1 MATKWKNKYIVGFW
15 AILLTFGL
23 SGIIITFSLGGN
35 YVQRNY
41 FHTPA
46 FQGQLDEFVSYLNMF
61 VLNDLPLEEAKQQLT
76 VTEDEI
82 VNYWMNQGG
91 ITVQSDS
98 LAGNYQF
105 YISDAPPAG
114 HEEAR
119 AYPDAEM
126 EAFARVELLRE
137 KERQLEEYLQER
149 EIFRSQYAKFHD
161 QFQYYFT
168 SSFSDEFY
176 TNMSSVDAKAAEIEM
191 NSQSLQYRTR
201 YYVPNDVYL
210 MTFNAA
216 HGELKEKQIPFQ
228 GEIAV
233 SSDLAP
239 GSDLMVEYNRY
250 RQGQIIVWS
259 YVFAAMAALL
269 ICGLKL
275 NKKVLLLWSGNKWA
289 MYYNKLPVDLR
300 IMLLILTSIGAVS
313 LLFFMKGTFEYL
325 YHSYFAGLWTF
336 FVDMLTGW
344 LLASLLVLVTF
355 IQGKYI
361 ADAVTNGQL
370 LRQEWERSLLYRTG
384 QRMKLW
390 FRQVKT
396 GFTNAFL
403 KKSVGMQSV
412 SLMLMVFTWGALTVI
427 IVFYPL
433 MIFLYALWL
442 AAAIPMAWLSIKQIG
457 YFNQIVIK
465 TEELT
470 RGDIRQ
476 DLPVKGKSVLAVMA
490 GNMNLLTQAAKTWQN
505 EQAKSERLKTEL
517 ITNVS
522 HDLRTPLTS
531 IITYTELLKK
541 EDVTRDERQAYV
553 NIIDQKSQRLKVLI
567 NDLFEISKMASGNV
581 EVVKEKVDLIQLL
594 QQALAEY
601 SDSIAES
608 SLHFRFSNGSGP
620 VYASVDGQKLWRV
633 FDNLIGNVLKYSLE
647 HSRVYISVQE
657 LGNQAMISFKNVT
670 KYELSGDMDELLE
683 RFKRGDSSRHTEGS
697 GLGLAIAKSI
707 VELHGGKFDVH
718 VEGDLFKVDITLS

>member
-1 MATKWKNKYIVGFW
+1 MATKWKNKYIVGLW

-23 SGIIITFSLGGN
+23 SGIVITFSLGGN

-46 FQGQLDEFVSYLNMF
+46 FQGKLDEFVSYLNMF
-61 VLNDLPLEEAKQQLT
+61 VLNDLPLEEAKQQLK

-105 YISDAPPAG
+105 YISDAPPDG
-114 HEEAR
+114 HEEVGV
-119 AYPDAEM
+119 YPNAEM
-126 EAFARVELLRE
+126 EAFARTELLRE
-137 KERQLEEYLQER
+137 KQRQLEEYYQQR
-149 EIFRSQYAKFHD
+149 EVLRSHYVKFHD

-168 SSFSDEFY
+168 SSVSDKFH
-176 TNMSSVDAKAAEIEM
+176 TNMSSVNAKAAEMEM
-191 NSQSLQYRTR
+191 NAQSLQYRTR

-210 MTFNAA
+210 MTFNAV
-216 HGELKEKQIPFQ
+216 HGELKGKYIPFQ

-239 GSDLMVEYNRY
+239 GSNLMVEYNRY
-250 RQGQIIVWS
+250 RQGQILVWS
-259 YVFAAMAALL
+259 YVFAAMAALI

-275 NKKVLLLWSGNKWA
+275 NKKVLLMGSGNKWG
-289 MYYNKLPVDLR
+289 MHYNKLPVDLR
-300 IMLLILTSIGAVS
+300 IILMFLSSIGAVS
-313 LLFFMKGTFEYL
+313 LLFFMKGTFVSL
-325 YHSYFAGLWTF
+325 YHSYFAGVWTF
-336 FVDMLTGW
+336 VVDMLTGL
-344 LLASLLVLVTF
+344 LLASLLVLITS
-355 IQGKYI
+355 IQGKYVVE
-361 ADAVTNGQL
+361 ALTKGQS

-384 QRMKLW
+384 QRIKLW
-390 FRQVKT
+390 SREVKM
-396 GFTNAFL
+396 GLTNAFL
-403 KKSVGMQSV
+403 KKSVGMQFV
-412 SLMLMVFTWGALTVI
+412 SLVLMVFTWGVLTVI
-427 IVFYPL
+427 IVFYPV

-442 AAAIPMAWLSIKQIG
+442 AVAIPVAWFLIKQIG

-470 RGDIRQ
+470 RGDISQ
-476 DLPVKGKSVLAVMA
+476 ELSVKGKSVLAGMA
-490 GNMNLLTQAAKTWQN
+490 ANMNLLTQAAKSWQN
-505 EQAKSERLKTEL
+505 EQVKSERLKTEL

-541 EDVTRDERQAYV
+541 EDITREERQAYV

-608 SLHFRFSNGSGP
+608 SLHFRFSNDSGP

-657 LGNQAMISFKNVT
+657 LGNQAIISFKNVT

-697 GLGLAIAKSI
+697 GLGLAIARSI
-707 VELHGGKFDVH
+707 VELHGGKFDIN
-718 VEGDLFKVDITLS
+718 VEGDLFKVDIILS